1 MMKQRSVL
9 RVRKPRSAWFMFGI
23 LLSTLL
29 FMLLQGGKLSG
40 IIFIFTCVLG
50 IYLVL
55 GRWSGIRKA
64 EGTRTMLNAYGG
76 NKLHAGDSLKLKVI
90 FYVPGFW
97 PLPYVRIKERL
108 TRRSGETIIS
118 EGMIIPDWARR
129 GELHYQTPPLRRGTY
144 RFERTELVVTDIFG
158 LTEHRGELE
167 LPQFL
172 TVMPATVDLRHA
184 LQFRQ
189 LLKGMQH
196 HTQSNQANRETTQ
209 INGVREYIYGDK
221 LSRIHWNAT
230 ARTGIWK
237 SKEFER
243 EALPRTIVVLDRNR
257 RAYSTVHQFEL
268 AVSVAASLLRYGVGQ
283 RLPVGL
289 LSVGAS
295 SMLFHPGLNNDHYED
310 MLTHL
315 VDVEPD
321 GEHSLD
327 YALSGY
333 SDQFMKGNLFVIV
346 SPSIGAEVLE
356 SIHWLKRYSMRG
368 IFMTIKGDNSRS
380 PAEQDE
386 WHKHLQSIGML
397 GYAFKDLESLPGLL
411 EGARMNGQ

>member
-1 MMKQRSVL
+1 MKNQKTAHRLRQPRSVWL
-9 RVRKPRSAWFMFGI
+9 MFG
-23 LLSTLL
+23 LFLTTLL

-40 IIFIFTCVLG
+40 IIFLFTCVLG
-50 IYLVL
+50 IYLIL

-64 EGTRTMLNAYGG
+64 EGTRTLLNSYGG
-76 NKLHAGDSLKLKVI
+76 MKLHAGESLKLKVI

-97 PLPYVRIKERL
+97 PLPYVKIKERL
-108 TRRSGETIIS
+108 KRRSGETMIN
-118 EGMIIPDWARR
+118 EGVIVPDWARR
-129 GELHYQTPPLRRGTY
+129 GEFEYQTPPLRRGTY
-144 RFERTELVVTDIFG
+144 RFERTELTVTDIFG

-167 LPQFL
+167 LPQYL
-172 TVMPATVDLRHA
+172 TVMPATIDLRQA

-189 LLKGMQH
+189 LLMGMQH

-243 EALPRTIVVLDRNR
+243 EALPKTIVVLDRNR
-257 RAYSTVHQFEL
+257 RAYSTVKQFEL
-268 AVSVAASLLRYGVGQ
+268 AVSVAASLLRFGVGQ

-295 SMLFHPGLNNDHYED
+295 SLLFHPGQNNDHYED

-327 YALSGY
+327 YALNGY
-333 SDQFMKGNLFVIV
+333 TDQFIKGSLFVIV
-346 SPSIGAEVLE
+346 SPSTGTEMIE
-356 SIHWLKRYSMRG
+356 SIHWLKRYSMMG
-368 IFMTIKGDNSRS
+368 MFMTIEGSRS
-380 PAEQDE
+380 RSEAEQEE
-386 WHKHLQSIGML
+386 WLKHLQSIGML
-397 GYAFKDLESLPGLL
+397 GYAFKDLETLPGLL
-411 EGARMNGQ
+411 EGARINGQ